1 MPAETRDRL
10 ASRQIRRLFFV
21 ELVQQVRVIWPIL
34 SGILLIMAGCG
45 LVAGRIESWG
55 IGESLYFTFVTGL
68 TIGYGDLTPT
78 HVMGRLL
85 AMVIALAGVVLIGLV
100 AAISVQALE
109 TANAVLGATDHDR
122 RELKGRDRR
131 QR

>member
-1 MPAETRDRL
+1 MPAEPRDRL
-10 ASRQIRRLFFV
+10 TSRQIRHLFFV

-34 SGILLIMAGCG
+34 SGILVIMVGCG
-45 LVAGRIESWG
+45 LVIGRIESWG

-78 HVMGRLL
+78 HFMGRLL
-85 AMVIALAGVVLIGLV
+85 AMVIALAGVVVIGLV

-109 TANAVLGATDHDR
+109 NANVLPRATDHDR
-122 RELKGRDRR
+122 PE
-131 QR
+131 

>member
-1 MPAETRDRL
+1 MPAETRDRPT
-10 ASRQIRRLFFV
+10 SRQIRRLFFV

-34 SGILLIMAGCG
+34 SGILFTMAVCG
-45 LVAGRIESWG
+45 LVVGRVEGWG

-109 TANAVLGATDHDR
+109 AANVVLRATEHDR
-122 RELKGRDRR
+122 PE
-131 QR
+131 

>member
-10 ASRQIRRLFFV
+10 TSKQIRRLFFV
-21 ELVQQVRVIWPIL
+21 ELAQQVQVIWPIL

-45 LVAGRIESWG
+45 VVVGRIESWG

-68 TIGYGDLTPT
+68 TIGYGDVTPT
-78 HVMGRLL
+78 HFMGRLL
-85 AMVIALAGVVLIGLV
+85 SIVIALAGVVLIGLV

-109 TANAVLGATDHDR
+109 TANLVQGATDHDR
-122 RELKGRDRR
+122 PE
-131 QR
+131 

>member
-1 MPAETRDRL
+1 MPAETRDRPT
-10 ASRQIRRLFFV
+10 SRQIRRLFFV

-34 SGILLIMAGCG
+34 SGILFTMAVCG
-45 LVAGRIESWG
+45 LVVGRIEGWG

-100 AAISVQALE
+100 AA
-109 TANAVLGATDHDR
+109 
-122 RELKGRDRR
+122 
-131 QR
+131 